1 MFHKVVQVLPTNDYK
16 VYIYFADGKIKL
28 FDAKE
33 LVTKGVFKQL
43 QDIKVFI
50 QSCTVMNNTL
60 AWDLTGKHDP
70 ANCLDLDSEML
81 YKSCPEVEEPNIK
94 KSKGWLISF
103 ILKMITLMRD

>member
-1 MFHKVVQVLPTNDYK
+1 MFHKVVQVLPTSDYK

-33 LVTKGVFKQL
+33 LVAKGVFKQL
-43 QDIKVFI
+43 QDIKLFM
-50 QSCTVMNNTL
+50 QTCTVMNNTL

-94 KSKGWLISF
+94 KSKG
-103 ILKMITLMRD
+103 